1 MLNESG
7 IWRVALLFSQPL
19 SIPVLSSNV
28 TVLWNCIYY
37 FSLCNSIHIWTQ
49 GLHCCMRAFSSCNKQ
64 ELLFVAVWGLLTA
77 AASLAVRHRLQAQGL
92 QESQCMGSVV
102 AAHGLSSPSAC
113 GIFPDQVSN
122 PCPLPLV
129 GRFFSTLLAGKSYFR
144 ILDSV
149 YRASPLFL
157 FSPIKF
163 LRAFLALSSV
173 LMLFYF
179 SLDFSLMSM
188 FTTNSFIWLLSYC
201 QILKLKNPEG
211 KVREGKYFQKIVL
224 K

>member
-1 MLNESG
+1 MGAILRSHVQASSCG
-7 IWRVALLFSQPL
+7 AQSFLLRSTVSQ
-19 SIPVLSSNV
+19 
-28 TVLWNCIYY
+28 
-37 FSLCNSIHIWTQ
+37 H
-49 GLHCCMRAFSSCNKQ
+49 RAFSS
-64 ELLFVAVWGLLTA
+64 VAAGSRAW
-77 AASLAVRHRLQAQGL
+77 
-92 QESQCMGSVV
+92 SVV
-102 AAHGLSSPSAC
+102 AVYRLSLPAAC
-113 GIFPDQVSN
+113 GIFPDQVLN
-122 PCPLPLV
+122 LCPLPLV
-129 GRFFSTLLAGKSYFR
+129 GRFLSTLLAGKSYLG

-157 FSPIKF
+157 FSPNKF

-179 SLDFSLMSM
+179 SLDFSLMLM

-211 KVREGKYFQKIVL
+211 KVRDGKYFQKIIL